1 MNHLYVLFDAQ
12 CELCVRCRN
21 WLAKQ
26 PTFVPL
32 SFIALQ
38 STKAERRF
46 PGIDAL
52 KPSEQLLVISNEG
65 SVYRGAHAWIMC
77 LWALQN
83 YREYAQRLAH
93 PILLP
98 FARIVCELLSRNRFF
113 LSRALFKQEAQ
124 SVARLLAAHCRPP
137 QTLCSNSRASVSPAR
152 WNRSG
157 RRNSLPCIFRHR
169 RWSSS
174 P

>member
-1 MNHLYVLFDAQ
+1 MNCLYVLFDAQ
-12 CELCVRCRN
+12 CGLCVRCRN
-21 WLAKQ
+21 WLMKQ
-26 PTFVPL
+26 PAFVPL

-38 STKAERRF
+38 SNEAQLRF

-52 KPSEQLLVISNEG
+52 KPNEQLLVISNDG

-83 YREYAQRLAH
+83 YREHAQRMAH

-113 LSRALFKQEAQ
+113 LSDALFRQDAQ
-124 SVARLLAAHCRPP
+124 STARLLATHYPLHKATWSHPIG
-137 QTLCSNSRASVSPAR
+137 SR
-152 WNRSG
+152 
-157 RRNSLPCIFRHR
+157 
-169 RWSSS
+169 
-174 P
+174 